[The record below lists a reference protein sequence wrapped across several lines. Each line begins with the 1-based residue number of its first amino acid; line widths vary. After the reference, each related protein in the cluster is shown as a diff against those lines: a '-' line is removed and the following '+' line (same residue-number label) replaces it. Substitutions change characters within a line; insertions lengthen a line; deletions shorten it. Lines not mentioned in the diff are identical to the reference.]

1 MNWLRMHKKIEWD
14 IDMEDILDQYKKVL
28 MRRDEVVSAAI
39 DGLISG
45 GMTNLEANN
54 LRLLLTKVYELG
66 YDDGRRD
73 GM

>member
-1 MNWLRMHKKIEWD
+1 MHKKIEWD